1 MSLSSAKNLI
11 SVSNK
16 FTIHHQQERV
26 DSKQGIYGCF
36 RIGPFKGTKSLTFAN
51 LLRRTLLHEI
61 PGTGIVQ
68 VIFQTPTH
76 EFSTLP
82 GVQESVID
90 ILLNLKQ
97 LTFQG
102 YCGNYKR
109 GTISKKGPA
118 IITAK
123 DLNLPYPIIASF
135 PDQIIAHL
143 NTGFEFKMDFI
154 LKTDK
159 GSSLPMLKK
168 SVTSSSSLFLQN
180 DFSPIKKVNYTICEE
195 RLKEWIELEIWT
207 DGSIQPY
214 LALQTAVQNIFCEF
228 EDLYPKTLELSTE
241 SFYSKQLNLHNHR
254 IENLFL
260 PIDMY
265 KGLKCKQLKNDK
277 NLENFHNWEMFSK
290 EYDVSLDL
298 LKPFFLKK

>member
-1 MSLSSAKNLI
+1 MSLSSAKNLT

-51 LLRRTLLHEI
+51 LLRRTLLHEKS

-109 GTISKKGPA
+109 GTIFKKGPA

-123 DLNLPYPIIASF
+123 DLNSLYPIIASF

-159 GSSLPMLKK
+159 GSS
-168 SVTSSSSLFLQN
+168 FQ
-180 DFSPIKKVNYTICEE
+180 C
-195 RLKEWIELEIWT
+195 
-207 DGSIQPY
+207 
-214 LALQTAVQNIFCEF
+214 
-228 EDLYPKTLELSTE
+228 
-241 SFYSKQLNLHNHR
+241 
-254 IENLFL
+254 
-260 PIDMY
+260 
-265 KGLKCKQLKNDK
+265 
-277 NLENFHNWEMFSK
+277 
-290 EYDVSLDL
+290 
-298 LKPFFLKK
+298 